1 MSTRRNLRYKYL
13 KTKIA
18 LNKTIQSILEINR
31 KRRSHHPDPTLHK
44 DLNEELRIL
53 NAVAENQARSLRV
66 YEQRIENQGR
76 A

>member
-1 MSTRRNLRYKYL
+1 MSTRRNLKYKYL

-31 KRRSHHPDPTLHK
+31 KRRTYGK
-44 DLNEELRIL
+44 DRVQQQVLNEELKIL
-53 NAVAENQARSLRV
+53 NAVAENHARSLRV
-66 YEQRIENQGR
+66 YEQKIENQGL